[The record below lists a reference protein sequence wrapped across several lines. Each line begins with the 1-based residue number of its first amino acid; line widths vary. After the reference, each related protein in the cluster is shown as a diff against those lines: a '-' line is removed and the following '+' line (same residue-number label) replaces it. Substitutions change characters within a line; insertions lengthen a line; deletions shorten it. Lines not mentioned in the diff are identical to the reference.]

1 MPGYPAILFKKYK
14 AKGVLIDTNL
24 LVLIAIGTYNRLRVG
39 TFKRTTQYTLGD
51 LEMMLR
57 ILAYFDRCLTTP
69 NILTEVDNLTR
80 QLPEAEHKPLA
91 DAFSQLI
98 SRQFEIYLGSH
109 DVAQHA
115 AYSRLGLTDCATALA
130 AAERNVL
137 VITDDLRLSNI
148 LSGLDLDAININHI
162 RTLNW

>member
-1 MPGYPAILFKKYK
+1 MPGYPATLFKKYK
-14 AKGVLIDTNL
+14 PKGILIDTNL
-24 LVLIAIGTYNRLRVG
+24 LVLIVIGTYNRPRVA
-39 TFKRTTQYTLGD
+39 TFKRTIQYTLDD

-91 DAFSQLI
+91 VAFSQLI

-109 DVAQHA
+109 HVAQHA
-115 AYSRLGLTDCATALA
+115 AYSKLGLTDCATALA
-130 AAERNVL
+130 AAEQNVL

-148 LSGLDLDAININHI
+148 LSDLDLDAININHI